1 MINRVSPFASLS
13 PRYRAIVALAVL
25 LDGGDATE
33 YVQIDKTRGTELR
46 AAAEE
51 LLSME
56 LDVRLPYA
64 GTMLRLALEEAK

>member
-1 MINRVSPFASLS
+1 MGKVTPFAKLA
-13 PRYRAIVALAVL
+13 PRDRAIVALAVL
-25 LDGGDATE
+25 LDGADAAE
-33 YVQIDKTRGTELR
+33 YVQIDKTRGSELR

>member
-1 MINRVSPFASLS
+1 MSKVTPFAKLG
-13 PRYRAIVALAVL
+13 PRDRAIVSLAVL
-25 LDGGDATE
+25 LDGSEATE

>member
-1 MINRVSPFASLS
+1 MGKGSPFAKLA
-13 PRYRAIVALAVL
+13 PRDRAIVALAVL

-33 YVQIDKTRGTELR
+33 YVQIDKTRGAELR